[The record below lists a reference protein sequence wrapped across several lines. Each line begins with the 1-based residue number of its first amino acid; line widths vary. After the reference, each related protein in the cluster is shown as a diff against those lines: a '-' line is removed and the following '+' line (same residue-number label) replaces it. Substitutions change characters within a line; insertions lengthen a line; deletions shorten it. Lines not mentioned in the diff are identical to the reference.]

1 MFFNNP
7 GSISFTLALIH
18 WEELDYLL
26 IDMPPGTGDVTLT
39 VFQQIPID
47 EIVIVTSPQDLV
59 NMIVNKAINMAKM
72 MNIKILG
79 VVENMSY
86 LVCPNC
92 KEKIYLYGK
101 SNIEE
106 SITDKDIKVLA
117 KLPIIVGN
125 SREIDEGNVETLDVP
140 EFKNVINELLKEN
153 SND

>member
-1 MFFNNP
+1 
-7 GSISFTLALIH
+7 
-18 WEELDYLL
+18 
-26 IDMPPGTGDVTLT
+26 
-39 VFQQIPID
+39 
-47 EIVIVTSPQDLV
+47 
-59 NMIVNKAINMAKM
+59 MIVNKAINMAKM

-86 LVCPNC
+86 LICPNC

-101 SNIEE
+101 SDIEE
-106 SITDKDIKVLA
+106 SIADKDIKVLA